1 MEEQKGIF
9 SKMSPKSG
17 FLAGIGAALAVFF
30 MIGFFVLLVMVLGG
44 KDDADI
50 AKDDSANPSVAGEQ
64 DPTNPQYTDIPL
76 SEISDSDWVRGNKD
90 AKIAIVEFTD
100 IECPYCQQFHETM
113 VQVLDAY
120 PNDVKWVYRHLPLP
134 SLHPNAPKDAEA
146 AECVGELGGQE
157 AFWEYVDTLYS
168 SSLSGVDQLVEL
180 AVGQGIDRDAFRTC
194 LSSGKYTSK
203 VSAQADEGA
212 QAAEA
217 STYLDSDSSNDGRW
231 GTPFSVIVY
240 GDQKIPIPGAYP
252 FEYVQQVIDQLLAQ

>member
-1 MEEQKGIF
+1 
-9 SKMSPKSG
+9 
-17 FLAGIGAALAVFF
+17 
-30 MIGFFVLLVMVLGG
+30 
-44 KDDADI
+44 
-50 AKDDSANPSVAGEQ
+50 
-64 DPTNPQYTDIPL
+64 
-76 SEISDSDWVRGNKD
+76 
-90 AKIAIVEFTD
+90 
-100 IECPYCQQFHETM
+100 
-113 VQVLDAY
+113 
-120 PNDVKWVYRHLPLP
+120 WVYRHLPLP

-157 AFWEYVDTLYS
+157 AFWEYLDTLYS

-217 STYLDSDSSNDGRW
+217 STYLDSDPSNDGRW